1 MKACFI
7 SFDYKAFKNIF
18 IDTFK
23 KQKGRSKFR
32 NLNFLEFIGIK
43 FETDQCD
50 ENDH

>member
-32 NLNFLEFIGIK
+32 NSNFLEFIGIK